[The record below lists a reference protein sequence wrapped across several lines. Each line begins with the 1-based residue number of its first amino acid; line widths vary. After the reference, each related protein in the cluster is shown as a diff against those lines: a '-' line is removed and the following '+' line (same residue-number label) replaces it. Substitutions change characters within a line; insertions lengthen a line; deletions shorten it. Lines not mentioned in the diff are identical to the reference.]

1 MAGWPRADGVA
12 AMTARSVAVVGG
24 GAVGLTAAY
33 DLARRDAAV
42 TLYERDALGA
52 GSTAR
57 AAGIAYD
64 AYAED
69 IDVTLAERAIER
81 FREFSGERD
90 FRFAHA
96 PYLWF
101 VTEGGTAAGAIREQ
115 VERMRHHDRD
125 VSLVDPD
132 AIRQEFPV
140 LRTDDIVAAGLA
152 RTAGTVDPETYVDL
166 LATKARAA
174 GVTIHTGTPA
184 SVALGPPRVNGTAY
198 DAVVVA
204 AGAWSGDVLADAG
217 VSVPLEPYRVQAL
230 VAGGPA
236 IPILYDAT
244 REYYARPHPNGVVAG
259 DGVTTPADPDD
270 YDGEADDAFRDRITD
285 RLRERVVN
293 ARVPVQ
299 RSWAGVC
306 ARTPDTDPLLGE
318 VTDGLYVGAGWNGHG
333 LMRAPAAGER
343 LAEEVMGVRDGVPA
357 FDPTRF

>member
-1 MAGWPRADGVA
+1 
-12 AMTARSVAVVGG
+12 MTARSVAVVGG

-33 DLARRDAAV
+33 DLARRDADV

-69 IDVTLAERAIER
+69 VDVALAERAIER
-81 FREFSGERD
+81 FRAFSGERD

-101 VTEGGTAAGAIREQ
+101 VTEGGAAAGAIREQ
-115 VERMRHHDRD
+115 VERMHHHDRD
-125 VSLVDPD
+125 VELVESD
-132 AIRQEFPV
+132 AIRRRFPV
-140 LRTDDIVAAGLA
+140 LRADDVVAAGLA
-152 RTAGTVDPETYVDL
+152 RTAGTVDPEGYVDL
-166 LATKARAA
+166 LAAKAREAGATLRTDAPAA
-174 GVTIHTGTPA
+174 
-184 SVALGPPRVNGTAY
+184 VALDPPRVNGTAY

-204 AGAWSGDVLADAG
+204 AGAWTGEVLADAG
-217 VSVPLEPYRVQAL
+217 VSVPLEPYRVQAA
-230 VAGGPA
+230 VTGGPA

-244 REYYARPHPNGVVAG
+244 RDYYARPHPQGVIAG

-270 YDGEADDAFRDRITD
+270 YDRDADDDFRDRLTD
-285 RLRERVVN
+285 RLRDRVVN
-293 ARVPVQ
+293 ARVPVR

-306 ARTPDTDPLLGE
+306 ARTPDNDPLLGE
-318 VTDGLYVGAGWNGHG
+318 LADGLYVGAGWNGHG

-343 LAEEVMGVRDGVPA
+343 LAEDVLGERDGVGA